1 MPVVLGQVVS
11 RTGTN
16 PGGCDNERGAR
27 LAVDELNA
35 AGGLLG
41 QPVEL
46 VVADD
51 RTSPAHAVKAFAEVV
66 QAPVAG
72 VVGTSFS
79 NASLAI
85 IPAAETVRVPYVST
99 GAADSQVDPV
109 RPFAFMTPPTASA
122 VAEQLLRYCRAHGLA
137 KVALV
142 GDENSVFARTG
153 LGKHLDLAPGHGV
166 EWTHIERFPMGT
178 TEFAALFERVRG
190 SGAQAVMAWVTGP
203 PAVELVRQRP
213 RDLPLL
219 MSHGNSDR
227 RFLDLAGPAAEGV
240 VAAASLGVVARDLP
254 ESPVRDAAVAL
265 ANAFEARHGYAPS
278 LYTVDGYTAVKLL
291 AAAVAA
297 AGSADPSQ
305 VRDALEAVE
314 VITPQGEYR
323 YTATDHHGLTARHVA
338 VTVVDGGRFVPTPW
352 CRDELT
358 ATRQTRETPQ

>member
-11 RTGTN
+11 RTGDN
-16 PGGCDNERGAR
+16 PGGQDNERGAR

-51 RTSPAHAVKAFAEVV
+51 RTSPAHAVTAFAELLR
-66 QAPVAG
+66 APVAG

-85 IPAAETVRVPYVST
+85 IPVAEDARVPYVST

-109 RPFAFMTPPTASA
+109 RPYAFMTPPTASA
-122 VAEQLLRYCRAHGLA
+122 VAEQLLRYCRAHGLSR
-137 KVALV
+137 VALI
-142 GDENSVFARTG
+142 GDENSVFARAG
-153 LGKHLDLAPGHGV
+153 LGKHVDLAPGHGV
-166 EWTHIERFPMGT
+166 EWTHVERFPMAAR
-178 TEFAALFERVRG
+178 EFAALFERVRD
-190 SGAQAVMAWVTGP
+190 SGAQAVMAWATGP

-227 RFLDLAGPAAEGV
+227 RFLDVAGPAAEGV

-254 ESPVRDAAVAL
+254 ASPVRDAAVAL
-265 ANAFEARHGYAPS
+265 ADAFEARHGYAPS
-278 LYTVDGYTAVKLL
+278 LYAVDGYSAVKLL
-291 AAAVAA
+291 AAAVAE
-297 AGSADPSQ
+297 AGSADPRR
-305 VRDALEAVE
+305 VRDALETVE
-314 VITPQGEYR
+314 VLTPQGEYR

-352 CRDELT
+352 CRDELA
-358 ATRQTRETPQ
+358 ATGKPREDPK

>member
-1 MPVVLGQVVS
+1 MSVVLGQVVS
-11 RTGTN
+11 QTGTN
-16 PGGCDNERGAR
+16 PGGVDNERGAR

-51 RTSPAHAVKAFAEVV
+51 RTDPAHAVTAFAEVV
-66 QAPVAG
+66 QARVAG

-85 IPAAETVRVPYVST
+85 IPEAERAEVPYVST
-99 GAADSQVDPV
+99 GAADSQVEPV
-109 RPFAFMTPPTASA
+109 RPYAFMTPPTATA
-122 VAEQLLRYCRAHGLA
+122 VAEQLLRYCRARGLT

-142 GDENSVFARTG
+142 GDEHSAFARTG
-153 LGKHLDLAPGHGV
+153 LGKHLDLAPDHGV
-166 EWTHIERFPMGT
+166 DWSHVEQFPMASK
-178 TEFAALFERVRG
+178 EFAAMFERVQD

-213 RDLPLL
+213 GDLPLL

-227 RFLDLAGPAAEGV
+227 RFLDVTGPAAEGV

-254 ESPVRDAAVAL
+254 ESPVRNAAVAL
-265 ANAFEARHGYAPS
+265 ADAFEASHGYFPS
-278 LYTVDGYTAVKLL
+278 LYAVDGYSAVKLL
-291 AAAVAA
+291 AAAVTA
-297 AGSADPSQ
+297 AGSADPRR
-305 VRDALEAVE
+305 VRDALEEIE
-314 VITPQGEYR
+314 VTTPQGEYR

-352 CRDELT
+352 FHDELT
-358 ATRQTRETPQ
+358 ANW

>member
-1 MPVVLGQVVS
+1 MAVVLGQVAS

-16 PGGCDNERGAR
+16 PGGRDNERGAR

-51 RTSPAHAVKAFAEVV
+51 RTEPAHAITAFAELLRF
-66 QAPVAG
+66 PVAG

-85 IPAAETVRVPYVST
+85 IPEAGRAGVPYIST

-109 RPFAFMTPPTASA
+109 RPYAFMTPPTATV
-122 VAEQLLRYCRAHGLA
+122 VAEQLLRFCQAHGLT
-137 KVALV
+137 KLALV

-153 LGKHLDLAPGHGV
+153 VAKHLDMADWPHV
-166 EWTHIERFPMGT
+166 ELFPVGRT
-178 TEFAALFERVRG
+178 DFSALFDRVRA
-190 SGAQAVMAWVTGP
+190 SGVQGVMAWVTGP

-213 RDLPLL
+213 RALPLL

-227 RFLDLAGPAAEGV
+227 RFLDATGVAAEGV

-254 ESPVRDAAVAL
+254 ESPVRDAAAVL
-265 ANAFEARHGYAPS
+265 ADAYERRHGHLPS
-278 LYTVDGYTAVKLL
+278 LYAVDGYSAVKLL
-291 AAAVAA
+291 AAAVTA
-297 AGSADPSQ
+297 AGSADPRR
-305 VRDALEAVE
+305 VRDALESVE
-314 VITPQGEYR
+314 VTTPQGEYR
-323 YTATDHHGLTARHVA
+323 YTAADHHGLRAADVA
-338 VTVVDGGRFVPTPW
+338 VTVVRGGRFVPTSW
-352 CRDELT
+352 CRGELRR
-358 ATRQTRETPQ
+358 ALSTREETQ